1 MSGESTI
8 QGSAGP
14 GGESDTG
21 RQIALLKAIIMIFR
35 EAPTCDSEETMAR
48 ICLKAAEELT
58 GSAYSFIGELN
69 TEGRFDTTTVSEAGW
84 QACRIPVEEA
94 VHLLRNMP
102 ARGIN
107 RAGLKTGSSWI
118 INDPASHPDAVEKP
132 PGHPPITSFMGV
144 PLRYMGGITGMIALA
159 GKQGGYTEAD
169 RDTIEALTVAFME
182 SLNRQR
188 AERVINGLN
197 EELQRH
203 VAQIEAANRELEAFS
218 YSVSH
223 DLRAPLRHI
232 TGFVELLNK
241 RGQELQDEKSQH
253 YLQVISD
260 ASRTMGVLIDDLL
273 AFSRM
278 SRSEI
283 QKGRIDFNA
292 LVREVLGDISA
303 DAGVRS
309 IEWEIADL
317 PLGEGDVAM
326 LRQVFA
332 NLVANAVKFTRKQ
345 PQARI
350 EIGAVT
356 DNPDELL
363 FFVRDNGV
371 GFDMKYGDKLFG
383 LFQRLHNSEEFEG
396 TGVGLANCQ
405 RIIHRHGGRIWA
417 EATVGSG
424 ATFWF
429 TLPARKEE

>member
-1 MSGESTI
+1 MSEEPI
-8 QGSAGP
+8 EQ
-14 GGESDTG
+14 GGEPETA

-35 EAPTCDSEETMAR
+35 EAPECDNEETMAR
-48 ICLKAAEELT
+48 TCLKAAEELT

-69 TEGRFDTTTVSEAGW
+69 AEGRFDTTTVSEAGW
-84 QACRIPVEEA
+84 QACKIPVEEA
-94 VHLLRNMP
+94 VHLLKNMP

-107 RAGLKTGSSWI
+107 RVGLSEGRSWI

-132 PGHPPITSFMGV
+132 QGHPAINSFMGV

-159 GKQGGYTEAD
+159 GKQGGYTE
-169 RDTIEALTVAFME
+169 RDQAAVEALTAAFTE
-182 SLNRQR
+182 SLNRRR
-188 AERVINGLN
+188 AETMINELN
-197 EELQRH
+197 EKLQQH

-241 RGQELQDEKSQH
+241 RGEELKDEKSQH

-260 ASRTMGVLIDDLL
+260 ASRKMGELIDDLL

-278 SRSEI
+278 SRAEI

-292 LVREVLGDISA
+292 LVREVIGEMAA
-303 DAGVRS
+303 DAGNRA
-309 IEWEIADL
+309 IEWDIADL
-317 PLGEGDVAM
+317 PAGEGDAAM

-332 NLVANAVKFTRKQ
+332 NLAANAVKFTRQ
-345 PQARI
+345 QSLARI

-356 DNPDELL
+356 GQPDEIH

-371 GFDMKYGDKLFG
+371 GFDMKYADKLFG
-383 LFQRLHNSEEFEG
+383 LFQRLHSSEEFEG

-405 RIIHRHGGRIWA
+405 RIINRHGGRIWA
-417 EATVGSG
+417 EAAVGSG

-429 TLPARKEE
+429 ALPARKEE